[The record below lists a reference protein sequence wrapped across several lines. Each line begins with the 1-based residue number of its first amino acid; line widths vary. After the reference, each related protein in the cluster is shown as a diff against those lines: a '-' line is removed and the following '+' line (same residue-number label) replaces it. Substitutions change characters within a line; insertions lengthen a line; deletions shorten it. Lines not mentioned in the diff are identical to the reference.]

1 MIVAPG
7 WPWSVKCV
15 RKRLESCVRNAGK
28 RRDLRD
34 FSKMQLFIKKN
45 DGI

>member
-15 RKRLESCVRNAGK
+15 RKRLESCVRNGK